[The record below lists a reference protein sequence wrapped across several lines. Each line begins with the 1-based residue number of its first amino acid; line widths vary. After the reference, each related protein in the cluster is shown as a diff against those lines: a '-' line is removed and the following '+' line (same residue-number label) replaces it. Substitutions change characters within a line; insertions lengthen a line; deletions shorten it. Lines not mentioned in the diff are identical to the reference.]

1 MRRKLL
7 TIPVL
12 FMMILTAL
20 LSGCSKYGIKT
31 FYCDSNNHIGLEAI
45 FASFG
50 GRITIFLDEDYAVEG
65 KYPYG
70 QFKTLF
76 EEEEYPE
83 DKTITV
89 IAKNGTKAEID
100 ADDITID
107 GDEYTISFTVEGI
120 DPKDIKIIRLYS
132 TIAQYSEINLDN
144 VSIKTETGGGEATTY
159 VVQTYDV
166 KDDFWNDLE
175 TNIQTYSYF
184 EISDEEPEVLATREY
199 FETLDKD
206 NTGLDQIVEDIG
218 GYGIEGS
225 GILYYVWNLKDG
237 SKAKVVFDSNGKIV
251 RIYIEEG
258 YESELIYKREY

>member
-1 MRRKLL
+1 M
-7 TIPVL
+7 
-12 FMMILTAL
+12 
-20 LSGCSKYGIKT
+20 
-31 FYCDSNNHIGLEAI
+31 
-45 FASFG
+45 
-50 GRITIFLDEDYAVEG
+50 
-65 KYPYG
+65 
-70 QFKTLF
+70 
-76 EEEEYPE
+76 
-83 DKTITV
+83 
-89 IAKNGTKAEID
+89 
-100 ADDITID
+100 
-107 GDEYTISFTVEGI
+107 
-120 DPKDIKIIRLYS
+120 
-132 TIAQYSEINLDN
+132 
-144 VSIKTETGGGEATTY
+144 
-159 VVQTYDV
+159 QTYDV
-166 KDDFWNDLE
+166 KDDFWYDLE